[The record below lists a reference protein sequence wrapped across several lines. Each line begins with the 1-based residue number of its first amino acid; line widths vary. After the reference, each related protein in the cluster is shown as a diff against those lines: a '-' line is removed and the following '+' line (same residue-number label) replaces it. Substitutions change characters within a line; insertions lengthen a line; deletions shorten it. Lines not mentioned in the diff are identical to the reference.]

1 VLLTGSVL
9 GDFRIEGELGRGGM
23 GVVYRAAQ
31 VSLERPVALKVID
44 ERLADRA
51 GFRERFTRESRLAA
65 SLDHPNVIPVYG
77 AGESDGVLYIA
88 MRFVDGTDLRALL
101 QAEGALEPARAA
113 GVVAQIASALDA
125 AHESGLVH
133 RDVKPANILVA
144 ARGGGEHAYLTDF
157 GLTKHSTSDSGLTA
171 TGEWV
176 GTLDYVAPE
185 QVRGEQ
191 LDGRADIYALGC
203 VLYETLTG
211 RVPFARED
219 ELAKLWAHISDPPPS
234 ALELEPEV
242 PRALAATA
250 QRCMHKEPDRRFA
263 TAGEMGRAALAAV
276 PGLGDTGARARVA
289 AGRRG
294 GARGGPD
301 ATRAGETAV
310 LSDAPSRRWLTRRP
324 AVLSATA
331 LLLVCA
337 AAILLLAFAGDRDSP
352 EGEAAGTTGGPPV
365 GAIDARIPVGD
376 SPAGVT
382 LENDSAWVA
391 NEGANTVTR
400 IDLETRR
407 PKGRPIPVGKNPSAI
422 SGGLGSVW
430 VANLGGGSVTRIDA
444 ESGRV
449 LQTIPVGH
457 GPVDVAVGRESVW
470 VSTQEARVLRIEPR
484 SGEVVEDDIGV
495 KSEGALDLGLGRLWL
510 ADRIDGTLRVFYIN
524 AGLTPDAPILL
535 GDSPGDIAVGPRFV
549 WAAVAGDGVIRRLP
563 LASDAPGARTIRTG
577 GRPETLTV
585 SKDSVWVVD
594 SERESLLRI
603 DRASGRL
610 RGSPIRVDEDPA
622 GVAVGRTAV
631 WVTSAATDRVLR
643 VVPR

>member
-1 VLLTGSVL
+1 
-9 GDFRIEGELGRGGM
+9 
-23 GVVYRAAQ
+23 
-31 VSLERPVALKVID
+31 
-44 ERLADRA
+44 
-51 GFRERFTRESRLAA
+51 
-65 SLDHPNVIPVYG
+65 
-77 AGESDGVLYIA
+77 
-88 MRFVDGTDLRALL
+88 
-101 QAEGALEPARAA
+101 
-113 GVVAQIASALDA
+113 
-125 AHESGLVH
+125 VH

-157 GLTKHSTSDSGLTA
+157 GLTKRSTSDSGLTA

-211 RVPFARED
+211 QVPFMRDD

-234 ALELEPEV
+234 ALEVEPEV
-242 PRALAATA
+242 PRALAAVA
-250 QRCMHKEPDRRFA
+250 QRCMHKDPDQRFA
-263 TAGEMGRAALAAV
+263 TAGEMGRASLAAV
-276 PGLGDTGARARVA
+276 PGLVDTGARARAA
-289 AGRRG
+289 AGGRG
-294 GARGGPD
+294 RGRGGPD

-310 LSDAPSRRWLTRRP
+310 LSESAPRRWIARRP
-324 AVLSATA
+324 AILSAA
-331 LLLVCA
+331 LLLLACM
-337 AAILLLAFAGDRDSP
+337 AAIVLLAFSGDEDSAGDR
-352 EGEAAGTTGGPPV
+352 AATPGGPPV
-365 GAIDARIPVGD
+365 GRIEARIPVGD

-391 NEGANTVTR
+391 NEGAGTVTR

-430 VANLGGGSVTRIDA
+430 VANLGGGTLTRIDA
-444 ESGRV
+444 RSGRV

-470 VSTQEARVLRIEPR
+470 VSTQEARVLRIDPR

-495 KSEGALDLGLGRLWL
+495 KSEGALDLGQGRLWL

-524 AGLTPDAPILL
+524 AGLISDAPILL
-535 GDSPGDIAVGPRFV
+535 GDSPADIAVGPRFV

-563 LASDAPGARTIRTG
+563 LASDSPGARTIRTG
-577 GRPETLTV
+577 GRPDAMTV
-585 SKDSVWVVD
+585 SKDAVWVVD

-610 RGSPIRVDEDPA
+610 QGSPIPVDEDPA
-622 GVAVGRTAV
+622 GVAVGKAAV